1 MPRPPVGRRP
11 RSRGEG
17 MTAKI
22 VGGATGA
29 RTPDLLHA
37 MQALFQ
43 LSYSPAVERQYSSG
57 PGSIRRAGR
66 VGQGGSTG
74 RSAGAG
80 VRTTSGSISTCL
92 LYTSPSP
99 RDGL

>member
-1 MPRPPVGRRP
+1 
-11 RSRGEG
+11 

-43 LSYSPAVERQYSSG
+43 LSYSPAVKRQYSSG
-57 PGSIRRAGR
+57 PGSIRRAVSGGR
-66 VGQGGSTG
+66 GWFLGTIRGCQCQDD
-74 RSAGAG
+74 
-80 VRTTSGSISTCL
+80 VRVDLHNPGMDQ
-92 LYTSPSP
+92 PS
-99 RDGL
+99 